1 MKSRQHNELRIRSQA
16 RTKVSGGQK
25 LKKSLAA
32 LALAGTIALVG
43 SAPAMAVNY
52 PAPAPGTV
60 SGSIVTPGATI
71 TFSGTGFKPGE
82 VIHIS
87 IVITA
92 PGGPQGA
99 AAPGAGA
106 AVMAVGS
113 SLSLAPT
120 EVNTT
125 ADANGA
131 FAVPVTLTEAGT
143 YQLTAVGAQS
153 GHTVTATVVAAAPAA
168 LANTGGAALANT
180 GGVGLAN
187 TGVDSSLI
195 LWGLVG
201 AGALVAGTTSV
212 VVARRRAKNE
222 TAATA

>member
-1 MKSRQHNELRIRSQA
+1 LRIRSQA

-32 LALAGTIALVG
+32 IALAGSIALSA
-43 SAPAMAVNY
+43 SAPAMAVDY

-82 VIHIS
+82 TIRIT

-92 PGGPQGA
+92 PKPQGA

-106 AVMAVGS
+106 AVMAVGG

-120 EVNTT
+120 DVTAA

-201 AGALVAGTTSV
+201 AGALVAGTASV
-212 VVARRRAKNE
+212 VVVRRRAKNE
-222 TAATA
+222 PVAAA

>member
-32 LALAGTIALVG
+32 IALAGTIALSA
-43 SAPAMAVNY
+43 SAPAMAVDY

-82 VIHIS
+82 TIRIT

-92 PGGPQGA
+92 PKPQGA

-120 EVNTT
+120 DVTAV